1 MADDG
6 SCQPAPSPPAGL
18 RRNQSGRAPAAR
30 FLSSPLARGRE
41 GGERGRNG
49 KWWWASTGRNGEAM
63 VGVLYSAPPLYT
75 HPLRTPVAGGPSPAA
90 PPTAVGPTSSRA
102 RALCSRAPVELGP
115 PPFKEPAPVRTRVRS
130 SLREGWPLGG
140 EVRAHASVDWW

>member
-1 MADDG
+1 
-6 SCQPAPSPPAGL
+6 
-18 RRNQSGRAPAAR
+18 
-30 FLSSPLARGRE
+30 
-41 GGERGRNG
+41 
-49 KWWWASTGRNGEAM
+49 M

-140 EVRAHASVDWW
+140 EVRAHTSVDWW